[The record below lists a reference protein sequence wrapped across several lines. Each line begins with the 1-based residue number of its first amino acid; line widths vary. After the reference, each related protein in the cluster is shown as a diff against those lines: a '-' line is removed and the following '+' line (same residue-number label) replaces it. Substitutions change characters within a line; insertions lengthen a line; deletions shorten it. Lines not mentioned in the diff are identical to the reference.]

1 MPSFDIV
8 SEIDLQEIDN
18 AVNQASK
25 EIGNRFDFRG
35 GKSKIELDKDAK
47 RVTIV
52 ADDDLKLRSIV
63 QIFELRLTKR
73 GVDIRFLDYGEAEEV
88 GGKVLKQLVTLR
100 NGIDKENAKKITK
113 FIKAANLKVQAQVQD
128 EQVRVTGKK
137 IDDLQ
142 EVIQKIKSDSSLGL
156 PLQFVNMRS

>member
-18 AVNQASK
+18 AVNQTSK
-25 EIGNRFDFRG
+25 EIGTRFDFRG
-35 GKSKIELDKDAK
+35 GQSKIELDKTAK
-47 RVTIV
+47 KVTIH
-52 ADDDLKLRSIV
+52 ADDELKLRSIV
-63 QIFELRLTKR
+63 QIFEQRLTKR
-73 GVDIRFLDYGEAEEV
+73 QVDIRFLDYSDAEEA
-88 GGKVLKQLVTLR
+88 GGRILRQVVTLK
-100 NGIDKENAKKITK
+100 NGIDKETAKKVTK
-113 FIKAANLKVQAQVQD
+113 TIKDSGLKVQAQIQD

-142 EVIQKIKSDSSLGL
+142 AAIQHLKADKSLGL